1 MKQNIIFIDIF
12 FFSPSLIL
20 IDTKKSFTW
29 EISEFVLGVLEWIT
43 ESSGQVSNTSSSV
56 LLLQKDKDRLTSEYK
71 SQRKTVDQL
80 KTELQSRITS
90 HTSLAEQ
97 SNQSEAVLQD
107 SLAEIHKLRDQLKS
121 ANEKLK
127 ELKKSAKDTQ
137 DKLRVSFLM

>member
-1 MKQNIIFIDIF
+1 M
-12 FFSPSLIL
+12 
-20 IDTKKSFTW
+20 
-29 EISEFVLGVLEWIT
+29 
-43 ESSGQVSNTSSSV
+43 